1 MDELEYALEWFSF
14 AETDLG
20 SAEYL
25 QGRRPLPVEIICYL
39 CQQSAEKSLKGFLA
53 LQGIQPPRIHKLD
66 ELCRLGMTYLT
77 DFQDILT
84 PCNLLNRYGVQPRY
98 PREIVIEP
106 ENVADALKQ
115 AKIILDFVKPLLK
128 K

>member
-1 MDELEYALEWFSF
+1 LSF

-25 QGRRPLPVEIICYL
+25 QGRRPLPVEVICYL

-53 LQGIQPPRIHKLD
+53 LRGIQPPRIHKLD
-66 ELCRLGMTYLT
+66 ELCRLCKDYLA
-77 DFQDILT
+77 DFQDILM

-98 PREIVIEP
+98 PREITIEP
-106 ENVADALKQ
+106 EDMAEALKY
-115 AKIILDFVKPLLK
+115 AKTILDFVKPLLK

>member
-1 MDELEYALEWFSF
+1 MDELEYALEWLSF

-25 QGRRPLPVEIICYL
+25 QGRRPLPAEVICYL

-66 ELCRLGMTYLT
+66 ELCRLCLTYRPA
-77 DFQDILT
+77 FQDILT

-98 PREIVIEP
+98 PREITIAP
-106 ENVADALKQ
+106 EDMSDALKY
-115 AKIILDFVKPLLK
+115 AKIILNFVKPLLK